1 MDLERAAV
9 CFRRA
14 FTQLSRFS
22 PPSSRVMA
30 LVALLRSSTS
40 QDGRGP
46 LSVPA
51 LPLDIGAGVGGHY
64 LLSSE
69 DPVCL
74 KGIPL
79 SQPVF

>member
-1 MDLERAAV
+1 MLQEG
-9 CFRRA
+9 FHSA
-14 FTQLSRFS
+14 FPLF
-22 PPSSRVMA
+22 PSI
-30 LVALLRSSTS
+30 LTGHGFALLRSSTS